1 MLIYD
6 GYIIK
11 KIDLTL
17 HPTRRQESV
26 YMIITHAYIEGLKS
40 FKFSEISSLEVDL
53 IKPINIVMGSNGSG
67 KSTFLQILSSYP
79 PPRPDFEKN
88 GKLVH
93 HIEHEGKSYVLTAD
107 FGNKHG
113 AHSFK
118 VEGKELNTSGVTSV
132 QQELVEKYLGFTPKV
147 KGLCHMEYD
156 ICRMGPSERKSF
168 FISMNPVDLSLL
180 LEKHKKSLSKI
191 REFKNNLS
199 MLHNRKVEVEAKLLD
214 KDTLSATYRNKELLV
229 EQSSLVDKIMY
240 ALEQHIDQLNTKYKV
255 QIQDYNNK
263 VRNGQKVLPADEI
276 ISYCKSLY
284 KDLPNYREVSRTDAE
299 NDRIKFTMD
308 LRSTTEAIGTISN
321 SANEIKKEIDQYR
334 LHLKNTMDNHSS
346 SLEKE
351 LKELKELLVQYKVR
365 TDLPVYTPALLS
377 DAEALLQSRF
387 KDLCLQFIDKPVH
400 LWKPVKVRAVAQALD
415 KLKYRIEELKYK
427 ASQASMQLKEIVEEL
442 STIATEVPG
451 ECILEQCKLRRGFVS
466 KKQGLLLKQA
476 TVKGEYERA
485 DTHLKKRENAFQ
497 RLAVKYQEQVPFYN
511 IWESILTLR
520 QQYNSLS
527 TSFQVAELFK
537 TLEINPANVI
547 RRIEDGI
554 TNTKNHTNFT
564 KISERIVLIQKELEV
579 ATKSNTTSVEFLT
592 KVLQEK
598 SDKLN
603 SLLVDYDKCTATK
616 LQLLDNLAKI
626 ERFDRILN
634 KLSAYEDT
642 YENGAAAILAVKS
655 IEYHNKL
662 LLSCDIVK
670 KDIHHQLVKIDGL
683 LKEQEGLLAR
693 YNEEIVKWINK
704 IELDKWK
711 YEVIEKSLSP
721 NDGIPHG
728 YMVSYLNNLI
738 HNANYFISRVF
749 SYHLHICPVDD
760 TKSLDFIFPVEVG
773 DVIVRDMSKLSKG
786 QREMVNLAWTLAILL
801 QTKRLDKY
809 PIFLDEIGGGIDSY
823 HTQKLIECLHDLV
836 SKKVI
841 QQLFIVSHG
850 SMVINSFNDCDYI
863 CLRMENVLL
872 PDREVNTHVRIN
884 T

>member
-1 MLIYD
+1 MN
-6 GYIIK
+6 
-11 KIDLTL
+11 
-17 HPTRRQESV
+17 
-26 YMIITHAYIEGLKS
+26 ITHAYIEGLKA
-40 FKFSEISSLEVDL
+40 FKFSEIDSLEVDL
-53 IKPINIVMGSNGSG
+53 VKPINIVMGGNGSG
-67 KSTFLQILSSYP
+67 KSTFLQILSAYP

-93 HIEHEGKSYVLTAD
+93 HIEHEGKSYILTSD
-107 FGNKHG
+107 FSDRHG

-118 VEGKELNTSGVTSV
+118 VEGKELNTSGVTGV
-132 QQELVEKYLGFTPKV
+132 QQELVEKYLGYTPKV

-214 KDTLSATYRNKELLV
+214 KDTLSATYRNKEVLA
-229 EQSSLVDKIMY
+229 EQSSLLDKLMY
-240 ALEQHIDQLNTKYKV
+240 ALEQHIEQLNNKYKQ
-255 QIQDYNNK
+255 QIQDYNHK
-263 VRNGQKVLPADEI
+263 VRNGIKVLPVDEI
-276 ISYCKSLY
+276 VAYCKSLY
-284 KDLPNYREVSRTDAE
+284 KDLPNYRGVSRTNVED
-299 NDRIKFTMD
+299 DRVKLTME
-308 LRSTTEAIGTISN
+308 LRSTTETISTISK
-321 SANEIKKEIDQYR
+321 SANEIKKEMEQYQ

-346 SLEKE
+346 LLEKE

-365 TDLPVYTPALLS
+365 DDLPVFTPALLQ
-377 DAEALLQSRF
+377 DAEALLQSNF
-387 KDLCLQFIDKPVH
+387 KDLCLQFIDKPVR
-400 LWKPVKVRAVAQALD
+400 LWKPVKVRAVSQALD
-415 KLKYRIEELKYK
+415 KLKYRIEEVKYK
-427 ASQASMQLKEIVEEL
+427 ASQAFIQLKEISEEL
-442 STIATEVPG
+442 SSISTEVPD

-476 TVKGEYERA
+476 TLKGEHDRSAKYLA
-485 DTHLKKRENAFQ
+485 KRETAYEK
-497 RLAVKYQEQVPFYN
+497 LAAKYHEQLPFYQ
-511 IWESILTLR
+511 IWESISALR

-527 TSFQVAELFK
+527 ASFQLSELFR
-537 TLEINPANVI
+537 TLEVNPSSAI

-554 TNTKNHTNFT
+554 INTKNHTQYT

-592 KVLQEK
+592 KVLKEK

-603 SLLVDYDKCTATK
+603 SLLSDYDKCNNTK
-616 LQLLDNLAKI
+616 LSLLDNLDKI
-626 ERFDRILN
+626 NRFDRILD
-634 KLSAYEDT
+634 KLSTYEDT
-642 YENGAAAILAVKS
+642 YENGVAAILAVKS

-662 LLSCDIVK
+662 LLSCDMVK

-683 LKEQEGLLAR
+683 LKEQEGLIAR
-693 YNEEIVKWINK
+693 YDEEIVKWINK

-711 YEVIEKSLSP
+711 YELIEKSLSP

-749 SYHLHICPVDD
+749 SYRLHICPIDD
-760 TKSLDFIFPVEVG
+760 TKSLDFTFPIEVG
-773 DVIVRDMSKLSKG
+773 DVTVRDISKLSKG

-801 QTKRLDKY
+801 QTKKLDKY
-809 PIFLDEIGGGIDSY
+809 PIFLDEIGSGIDSY

-850 SMVINSFNDCDYI
+850 SMVVNSFNDCDYI

-872 PDREVNTHVRIN
+872 PDREVNTYVRIN
-884 T
+884 S

>member
-1 MLIYD
+1 MN
-6 GYIIK
+6 
-11 KIDLTL
+11 
-17 HPTRRQESV
+17 
-26 YMIITHAYIEGLKS
+26 ITHAYIEGLKS
-40 FKFSEISSLEVDL
+40 FKFSEIDSLEVDL
-53 IKPINIVMGSNGSG
+53 VKPINIVMGGNGSG
-67 KSTFLQILSSYP
+67 KSTFLQILSAYP

-88 GKLVH
+88 GKLIH
-93 HIEHEGKSYVLTAD
+93 HIEHEGKSYVLTTD
-107 FGNKHG
+107 FGNRHG

-118 VEGKELNTSGVTSV
+118 VEGKELNTSGVTGV
-132 QQELVEKYLGFTPKV
+132 QQELVEKYLGYTPKV

-214 KDTLSATYRNKELLV
+214 KDTLKATYRNKEVLA
-229 EQSSLVDKIMY
+229 EQSSLLDKLMY
-240 ALEQHIDQLNTKYKV
+240 ALEQHIEQLNNKYKQ
-255 QIQDYNNK
+255 QIQDYNTK
-263 VRNGQKVLPADEI
+263 VRNGVKVLPVDEI

-284 KDLPNYREVSRTDAE
+284 KDLPNYREVSRTNVED
-299 NDRIKFTMD
+299 DRVKLTME
-308 LRSTTEAIGTISN
+308 LRSTTETISTISN
-321 SANEIKKEIDQYR
+321 SANEIKKEMEQYQ
-334 LHLKNTMDNHSS
+334 LHLKNTMGNHSS

-365 TDLPVYTPALLS
+365 DDLPVFTPALLQ
-377 DAEALLQSRF
+377 DAEALLQSNF
-387 KDLCLQFIDKPVH
+387 KDLCLQFIDKPVQ
-400 LWKPVKVRAVAQALD
+400 LWKPVKVRAVQSALD
-415 KLKYRIEELKYK
+415 KLKYRIEEVKYK
-427 ASQASMQLKEIVEEL
+427 ASQAFMQLKEIREEL
-442 STIATEVPG
+442 SSIATEVPD
-451 ECILEQCKLRRGFVS
+451 ECILEHCKLRRGFVS

-476 TVKGEYERA
+476 TLKGEHDRA
-485 DTHLKKRENAFQ
+485 AKYLAKREIAYEK
-497 RLAVKYQEQVPFYN
+497 LAAKYNEQIPFYRL
-511 IWESILTLR
+511 WESISALR
-520 QQYNSLS
+520 QQYNSLA
-527 TSFQVAELFK
+527 TSFQLSELFRI
-537 TLEINPANVI
+537 LEVNPSSAI

-554 TNTKNHTNFT
+554 INTKNHTQYT
-564 KISERIVLIQKELEV
+564 KISERIVLIHKELEV

-592 KVLQEK
+592 KVLKEK

-603 SLLVDYDKCTATK
+603 SLLSDYDKYNGTK
-616 LQLLDNLAKI
+616 LKLLDNLDKI
-626 ERFDRILN
+626 SRFDGILN
-634 KLSAYEDT
+634 KLSSYEDT

-662 LLSCDIVK
+662 LLSCDMVK
-670 KDIHHQLVKIDGL
+670 KDIHHQLVKIDSL
-683 LKEQEGLLAR
+683 LKEQEGLIAR
-693 YNEEIVKWINK
+693 YDEEIVKWINK

-711 YEVIEKSLSP
+711 YELIEKSLSP

-749 SYHLHICPVDD
+749 SYRLHICPIDD
-760 TKSLDFIFPVEVG
+760 TKSLDFTFPIEVG
-773 DVIVRDMSKLSKG
+773 DVTVRDISKLSKG

-801 QTKRLDKY
+801 QTKKLDKY
-809 PIFLDEIGGGIDSY
+809 PIFLDEIGSGIDSY

-850 SMVINSFNDCDYI
+850 SMVVNSFNDCDYI

-872 PDREVNTHVRIN
+872 PDREVNTYVRIN
-884 T
+884 S